1 MGTPDFAVKSLDGL
15 VKSGH
20 EILAVYTQPDKPK
33 GRGHKLMPS
42 EVKVYA
48 LDNCFDVYQ
57 PLSLKNAEEI
67 DRIKLMNPDLIVV
80 AAYGRILPK
89 DVLEAPRYGCVN
101 VHASILPKYRG
112 AAPIQRSVI
121 DGEKKTGVTIMQMNE
136 GLDTGDILCVEEM
149 KITSEDTAGTMFE
162 KLAVLGADMLVKVVG
177 DIENYRANAQK
188 QDDSKATYAAMLNKE
203 MTKVDWS
210 LDSEKIDCLIRGL
223 NPFYIAKTTVG
234 NSVLKIH
241 KAVCCDGKGKCGEVI
256 ESKNKLIVACGNN
269 TALEL
274 IRVQGE
280 NGKTMDAADYLR
292 GHPIERGIILGGE

>member
-1 MGTPDFAVKSLDGL
+1 MGTPDFAVKSLDSI

-42 EVKVYA
+42 EVKAYA
-48 LDNCFDVYQ
+48 LDKGFEVYQ
-57 PLSLKNAEEI
+57 PLSLKSVEEI
-67 DRIKLMNPDLIVV
+67 ERIKSMNPELIVV

-89 DVLEAPRYGCVN
+89 EVLDAPEYGCVN
-101 VHASILPKYRG
+101 VHASILPQYRG

-136 GLDTGDILCVEEM
+136 GLDTGDMLSVEEM
-149 KITSEDTAGTMFE
+149 AIESEDTAGTMFE
-162 KLAVLGADMLVKVVG
+162 KLAVLGADMLVKVID
-177 DIENYRANAQK
+177 DIENYRANAVK
-188 QDDSKATYAAMLNKE
+188 QDDSKATYAAMLNKT
-203 MTKVDWS
+203 MANIDWS
-210 LDSEKIDCLIRGL
+210 WDSYRIDCLIRGL

-256 ESKNKLIVACGNN
+256 ESKNRLIVACGNN

-274 IRVQGE
+274 VRVQGE

-292 GHPIERGIILGGE
+292 GHPIEKGIILGGE